1 MDLSKRLPVDLLLGA
16 LLLLL
21 LGLPRIEGASL
32 VRHRMHHQKRN
43 SDSRERYYE
52 PCGSK
57 TTAAPLDALL
67 REVIIED
74 PLEEHLDILSKE
86 SEIAKRSVQDL
97 MTRYLN
103 ERLQSTNEDLE
114 QFKLDGLPTV
124 PSTTLSVFLEHGRE
138 QTHKSLQDS
147 YDRLVTMDMFL
158 HVIKLEENMHHEN
171 LGYGAQLEGIS
182 QSHIFSIL
190 CRIRVAMSQHSM
202 DYDTTYIKTV
212 ARKEVRDLT
221 NDAVRSISD
230 YIILRELKKIL
241 HHMEMEFSA
250 LKQNLSKTRRT

>member
-1 MDLSKRLPVDLLLGA
+1 MSKWKPAEHLLINPISIYFIPDLLLGA

-97 MTRYLN
+97 MTRYVS
-103 ERLQSTNEDLE
+103 ESS
-114 QFKLDGLPTV
+114 F
-124 PSTTLSVFLEHGRE
+124 
-138 QTHKSLQDS
+138 S
-147 YDRLVTMDMFL
+147 YDI
-158 HVIKLEENMHHEN
+158 IKNISSINN
-171 LGYGAQLEGIS
+171 LT
-182 QSHIFSIL
+182 
-190 CRIRVAMSQHSM
+190 RIMG
-202 DYDTTYIKTV
+202 
-212 ARKEVRDLT
+212 
-221 NDAVRSISD
+221 
-230 YIILRELKKIL
+230 
-241 HHMEMEFSA
+241 
-250 LKQNLSKTRRT
+250 

>member
-1 MDLSKRLPVDLLLGA
+1 
-16 LLLLL
+16 
-21 LGLPRIEGASL
+21 
-32 VRHRMHHQKRN
+32 
-43 SDSRERYYE
+43 
-52 PCGSK
+52 
-57 TTAAPLDALL
+57 
-67 REVIIED
+67 
-74 PLEEHLDILSKE
+74 
-86 SEIAKRSVQDL
+86 
-97 MTRYLN
+97 
-103 ERLQSTNEDLE
+103 
-114 QFKLDGLPTV
+114 
-124 PSTTLSVFLEHGRE
+124 
-138 QTHKSLQDS
+138 
-147 YDRLVTMDMFL
+147 MDMFL

-250 LKQNLSKTRRT
+250 LKQNLSKTRRTWRNYDSDVMFNDIMKSLSSLGVKTTRSGLGESKKGLAAVKRHDVQSQEWQSNY